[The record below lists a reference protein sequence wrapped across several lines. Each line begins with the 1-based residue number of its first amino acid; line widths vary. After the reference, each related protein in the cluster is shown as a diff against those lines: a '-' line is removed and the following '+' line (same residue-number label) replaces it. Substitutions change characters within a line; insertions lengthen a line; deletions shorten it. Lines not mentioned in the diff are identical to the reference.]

1 MSKLEELIKEK
12 CPNGVKY
19 LSLAEIVR
27 AVNIGINPRRFFKL
41 NPDNASGFYVT
52 VRELNGLKGVKRYEK
67 TDTINDEAIA
77 IIGARANIEKGDI
90 LFSNTG
96 TVGKLALVLEDPK
109 NWGVNEGI
117 YVIKPKFDMVL
128 SKFLYYY
135 LDSDIAYKDY
145 SSKFTGSTLKHVTQ
159 AALLSIKVPVPP
171 LEVQNEI
178 VQILDNFAELTA
190 ELTAELSNRKKQ
202 YEYYRDL
209 LLSFNENEQRERVK
223 WLTIGEIGD
232 IKMCKRILK
241 SQTNSMAGIPFYKIG
256 TFGGTANSYISE
268 ETFEEYK
275 KKYSFPKKGDV
286 LISAAGTIG
295 RTVIYDGEPAYF
307 QDSNIVW
314 LEHDE
319 SLVLNKY
326 LYYYYQL
333 SPWQVSTGGTI
344 ARLYNDNILKAKIA
358 VPSINEQKR
367 IIHILDNFSVLA
379 SSISEGLPAEIE
391 AREKQYAY
399 YRDKLLT
406 FEEAK

>member
-1 MSKLEELIKEK
+1 MGKLENLIKEK
-12 CPNGVKY
+12 CPNGVRY
-19 LSLAEIVR
+19 LPLAEIVR

-41 NPDNASGFYVT
+41 NPDDASGFYVT
-52 VRELNGLKGVKRYEK
+52 VRELNGLKGVKQYEK

-77 IIGARANIEKGDI
+77 IIRTRANIEKGDI

-209 LLSFNENEQRERVK
+209 LLNFDENEQRERGVRWVSIEDICEISRGFVMSK
-223 WLTIGEIGD
+223 DFIRDNAGEYPVYS
-232 IKMCKRILK
+232 
-241 SQTNSMAGIPFYKIG
+241 SQTENNGMLGCINTYKYDG
-256 TFGGTANSYISE
+256 DYLTWTTDGAN
-268 ETFEEYK
+268 
-275 KKYSFPKKGDV
+275 
-286 LISAAGTIG
+286 AGTVFRRSG
-295 RTVIYDGEPAYF
+295 KFSVTNVCGLLKVKDSTV
-307 QDSNIVW
+307 SN
-314 LEHDE
+314 D
-319 SLVLNKY
+319 Y
-326 LYYYYQL
+326 LYYIL
-333 SPWQVSTGGTI
+333 SNTAKNYVNSGMGNPKLMSNVM
-344 ARLYNDNILKAKIA
+344 ARIM
-358 VPSINEQKR
+358 VPIPDDKEQQR
-367 IIHILDNFSVLA
+367 IVDVLDRFDKLTSD
-379 SSISEGLPAEIE
+379 ISEGLPAEIE